1 MILSWPCESVRS
13 DELQIGTLSGKGAT
27 VEQVRRSPGGGG
39 EDEESDG
46 PASARPRVSE
56 LNALL
61 VNPSSQDPR
70 NAFPRKG
77 AYYQR
82 TGDKPRIRE
91 GEDPRKHLRAP
102 AGSPFPLVTETHL
115 PKDAAAAAGFNLTR
129 CPKEIKAFW
138 ISQIQELRKNE
149 FACAKPASGVI
160 VRQRLAGKCA
170 AGRTSLSWRER

>member
-91 GEDPRKHLRAP
+91 GEDPRKHLRAS
-102 AGSPFPLVTETHL
+102 AGTSPPLVTEAHL
-115 PKDAAAAAGFNLTR
+115 PADVVEAAGLF
-129 CPKEIKAFW
+129 
-138 ISQIQELRKNE
+138 
-149 FACAKPASGVI
+149 
-160 VRQRLAGKCA
+160 
-170 AGRTSLSWRER
+170 